1 MFPGLTLPSTQ
12 GKKDL
17 AMNIYTGLLFQH
29 GYIQNPELAMSLAQD
44 GDLQA
49 PTDAAG
55 ARRSEGR
62 QSSGRGVFRLGA
74 LAVVLNE
81 LMSPPR

>member
-1 MFPGLTLPSTQ
+1 
-12 GKKDL
+12 
-17 AMNIYTGLLFQH
+17 MNIYTGLLFQH

-44 GDLQA
+44 GDDLQA
-49 PTDAAG
+49 PTDATD

-62 QSSGRGVFRLGA
+62 QSRDRGVFRLGA
-74 LAVVLNE
+74 LAVLLND